1 MAHFFQEFV
10 KGKLAADNML
20 KDKKIEIRF
29 VYFVD
34 DVVRTWMESLFKLVY
49 WIQQQFPDGQNS
61 NES

>member
-1 MAHFFQEFV
+1 MANFFQEFV

-34 DVVRTWMESLFKLVY
+34 DVVRMESLFKL
-49 WIQQQFPDGQNS
+49 S
-61 NES
+61 NTLISTTVSRWPKFQ

>member
-1 MAHFFQEFV
+1 MAQFFQEFV

-34 DVVRTWMESLFKLVY
+34 DAVR
-49 WIQQQFPDGQNS
+49 I
-61 NES
+61 

>member
-1 MAHFFQEFV
+1 MAHFFQKFV

-49 WIQQQFPDGQNS
+49 
-61 NES
+61 